1 MAADR
6 FYEDHRA
13 CPPKG
18 RRNRPLELQTETEIG
33 YRIIIRNT
41 VHDLLQGFS
50 VCRIFSVLY
59 PAAYKIA
66 HDSSEIVM
74 SGVGQKTSGVSE
86 HADKVAQA
94 P

>member
-41 VHDLLQGFS
+41 FHDLLQGFS

-59 PAAYKIA
+59 PAA
-66 HDSSEIVM
+66 DEITEDPPEILM
-74 SGVGQKTSGVSE
+74 SGVGQKASGIR
-86 HADKVAQA
+86 
-94 P
+94 